1 MVPLANVLADSHH
14 CYFSRNPDHQP
25 SLGSWWSNSFRLR
38 NSDNLSQAQQSLRH
52 RLFRHLL
59 QTRWI
64 RTRKTPAGCDQRR
77 GKDLFFL
84 VRRTTPAVPRH
95 TLSRVRSASSVSQQE
110 LKINSTPSRL
120 LRYQQAGYQ
129 RHEFDG
135 I

>member
-1 MVPLANVLADSHH
+1 MATIVTFPGTQTTS
-14 CYFSRNPDHQP
+14 P
-25 SLGSWWSNSFRLR
+25 SLGSRWSNSFRLR

-52 RLFRHLL
+52 RCIFRHLL

-110 LKINSTPSRL
+110 LKINSTQSRP
-120 LRYQQAGYQ
+120 LRYQQAIIIYLPVTEQ
-129 RHEFDG
+129 
-135 I
+135 